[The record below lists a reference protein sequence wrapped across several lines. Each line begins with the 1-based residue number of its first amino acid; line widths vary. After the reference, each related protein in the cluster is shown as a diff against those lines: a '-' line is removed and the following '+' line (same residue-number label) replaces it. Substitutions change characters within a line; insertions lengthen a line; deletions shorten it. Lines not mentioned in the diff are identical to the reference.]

1 MNAGHAFHAG
11 IWTPHYP
18 LADESVIAPQAALL
32 GVAFFHYQRYCFSL
46 CAQQRINMYHD
57 VSHQLSRLI
66 TGPTALHQIYF
77 ANTGGLTPE
86 LAYQVS
92 FPRLEIVL
100 EGEFADSSIGGA
112 DIPLMAGDVLYVPAG
127 SWNFPRW
134 QTPVTTL
141 SILFGKQQ
149 LGFSI
154 VHWDGKQHQNLM
166 KQNVARRG
174 PRIGA
179 FLLHTLNEMQMQP
192 QEQQT
197 ARLIVASLLSHCRDL
212 LGSQIQTASRS
223 QALFEAI
230 RDYIDDHYARP
241 LTRESVAQAFYISP
255 NYLSH
260 LFQKIGTIGFNEYL
274 NATRLE
280 HAKTLLKGYDLK
292 VKEVAHSCGFVD
304 SNYFCRLF
312 RKNTERSPSEY
323 RRQYHSQLTEKN

>member
-1 MNAGHAFHAG
+1 MMTVTVSPVCCLQG
-11 IWTPHYP
+11 
-18 LADESVIAPQAALL
+18 
-32 GVAFFHYQRYCFSL
+32 
-46 CAQQRINMYHD
+46 INMYHD
-57 VSHQLSRLI
+57 VSHLLSRLI
-66 TGPTALHQIYF
+66 NGPTPLRQVYF
-77 ANTGGLTPE
+77 ASSSSSTPE
-86 LAYQVS
+86 LAYQVD

-100 EGEFADSSIGGA
+100 EGEFTDNGVAGA
-112 DIPLMAGDVLYVPAG
+112 SATLLPCDVLFVPAG
-127 SWNFPRW
+127 GWNFPQW
-134 QTPVTTL
+134 LKPVTTL

-154 VHWDGKQHQNLM
+154 VQWDGKQYHNLTR
-166 KQNVARRG
+166 QHVARRG
-174 PRIGA
+174 PRIGS
-179 FLLHTLNEMQMQP
+179 FLLQTLNEMQMQP

-230 RDYIDDHYARP
+230 RDYIDERYASP

-260 LFQKIGTIGFNEYL
+260 LFQKTGAIGFNEYL
-274 NATRLE
+274 NHTRLE
-280 HAKTLLKGYDLK
+280 HAKTLLKGYELK
-292 VKEVAHSCGFVD
+292 IKEVAHTCGFVD

-323 RRQYHSQLTEKN
+323 RRQYHSQLTEIKANPK

>member
-1 MNAGHAFHAG
+1 MMAVTVSPVCCLQG
-11 IWTPHYP
+11 
-18 LADESVIAPQAALL
+18 
-32 GVAFFHYQRYCFSL
+32 
-46 CAQQRINMYHD
+46 INMYHD
-57 VSHQLSRLI
+57 VSHLLSRLI
-66 TGPTALHQIYF
+66 NGPTPLRQVYF
-77 ANTGGLTPE
+77 ASTSSSTPE
-86 LAYQVS
+86 LAYQVD

-100 EGEFADSSIGGA
+100 EGEFTDNGVAGA
-112 DIPLMAGDVLYVPAG
+112 SATLLPCDVLFVPAG
-127 SWNFPRW
+127 GWNFPQW
-134 QTPVTTL
+134 LTPVTTL

-154 VHWDGKQHQNLM
+154 VQRDGKQDQNLTR
-166 KQNVARRG
+166 QHVARRG
-174 PRIGA
+174 PRIGS
-179 FLLHTLNEMQMQP
+179 FLLQTLNEMQMQP

-230 RDYIDDHYARP
+230 RDYIDERYASP

-260 LFQKIGTIGFNEYL
+260 LFQKTGAIGFNEYL
-274 NATRLE
+274 NHTRLE
-280 HAKTLLKGYDLK
+280 HAKTLLKGYELK
-292 VKEVAHSCGFVD
+292 IKEVAHTCGFVD

-323 RRQYHSQLTEKN
+323 RRQYHSQLTEIKANPK

>member
-1 MNAGHAFHAG
+1 MMTVTVSPVCCLQG
-11 IWTPHYP
+11 
-18 LADESVIAPQAALL
+18 
-32 GVAFFHYQRYCFSL
+32 
-46 CAQQRINMYHD
+46 INMYHD
-57 VSHQLSRLI
+57 VSHLLSRLI
-66 TGPTALHQIYF
+66 NGPTPLCQVYF
-77 ANTGGLTPE
+77 ASTSSSTPE
-86 LAYQVS
+86 LAYQVD

-100 EGEFADSSIGGA
+100 EGEFTDNGVAGA
-112 DIPLMAGDVLYVPAG
+112 SATLLPCDVLFVPAG
-127 SWNFPRW
+127 GWNFPQW
-134 QTPVTTL
+134 LTPVTTL

-154 VHWDGKQHQNLM
+154 VQWDGKQYHNLTR
-166 KQNVARRG
+166 QHVARRG
-174 PRIGA
+174 PRIGS
-179 FLLHTLNEMQMQP
+179 FLLQTLNEMQMQP

-230 RDYIDDHYARP
+230 RDYIDERYASP

-260 LFQKIGTIGFNEYL
+260 LFQKTGTIGFNEYL
-274 NATRLE
+274 NHTRLE
-280 HAKTLLKGYDLK
+280 HAKTLLKGYELK
-292 VKEVAHSCGFVD
+292 IKEVAHTCGFVD

-323 RRQYHSQLTEKN
+323 RRQCHSQLTEIKANPK

>member
-1 MNAGHAFHAG
+1 
-11 IWTPHYP
+11 
-18 LADESVIAPQAALL
+18 
-32 GVAFFHYQRYCFSL
+32 
-46 CAQQRINMYHD
+46 MYHD
-57 VSHQLSRLI
+57 VSHLLSRLI
-66 TGPTALHQIYF
+66 NGPLPLRQVCF
-77 ANTGGLTPE
+77 ASTNGSMPE
-86 LAYQVS
+86 LAYQVD

-100 EGEFADSSIGGA
+100 EGEFADVSIGNK
-112 DIPLMAGDVLYVPAG
+112 LTSGDVLYVPAG
-127 SWNFPRW
+127 GWNLPQW
-134 QTPVTTL
+134 HTPVTTL

-154 VHWDGKQHQNLM
+154 VQWDGKQCQNLA
-166 KQNVARRG
+166 KQHVARRG
-174 PRIGA
+174 PRIGS
-179 FLLHTLNEMQMQP
+179 FLLQTLHEMQMQP

-223 QALFEAI
+223 QALFDAI
-230 RDYIDDHYARP
+230 RDYIDERYASP

-260 LFQKIGTIGFNEYL
+260 LFHKTGAIGFNEYL
-274 NATRLE
+274 NHTRLE
-280 HAKTLLKGYDLK
+280 HAKALLKGYDLK

-323 RRQYHSQLTEKN
+323 RRQYHSQLTEKEAHRQ